1 MKTGRMGRWFGPVF
15 EAERKTRA
23 RRWQG
28 YATRSLFVLSLLAG
42 LILVWLDQSEQGGP
56 ITVQQMAE
64 TGSSA
69 YFVLTFLELV
79 AVLTI
84 APSATAG
91 AICLD
96 KSRGALAHVFVT
108 DLSDREIVL
117 GKLAARLFPVW
128 GLLAC
133 ALPVAAMATLLGGI
147 DPVALTGALVIA
159 AGVAFLGCS
168 LALMLSVWAS
178 KTHEVITVV
187 FGVGALWIL
196 ACPVWDV
203 VFSLGTRPPIWLE
216 RTNPFYLTNA
226 PYSYP
231 GETSLV
237 EPILFALGCGL
248 IGIGFTAVA
257 IWKVRVVGCRSAGVQ
272 ARRVGLVDLAVAW
285 VRGRVRWGKG
295 PKLDANPVLWREWHR
310 NRPSRWSEFV
320 WVGYEI
326 LCAVA
331 SIGLTIAALLD
342 SPTAVKDALPGL
354 AVGTLVTLG
363 LILVSA
369 STASVLAEERARG
382 SLDVL
387 LSTPISTRTILWA
400 KWRGAFRRI
409 PWLAFWPVVVGVA
422 YSIFEKLEFIQVA
435 LLYCVPI
442 LIIVQGAALVS
453 LGLALATW
461 IKRTGQATG
470 WTIAVL
476 VASVVGWPIL
486 AAYIPLADQVTIQK
500 NQTALVRALRED
512 VLFMGSPIANISVPL
527 VVSMTT
533 ATARMPNLQA
543 ECEALLI
550 LIVAWA
556 AVYGLVAWVLFEATV
571 RTFDRC
577 LGRTPERPSTPRL
590 EPPAKGRA
598 DRSKLKGWG
607 WRTPGAGGRRV
618 VRAESFA
625 PPPR

>member
-1 MKTGRMGRWFGPVF
+1 METGRMGRWFGPVF

-28 YATRSLFVLSLLAG
+28 YAVRSLFVLSLLGG
-42 LILVWLDQSEQGGP
+42 LVLVWNNQSRQTGLV
-56 ITVQQMAE
+56 TVQEMAQM
-64 TGSSA
+64 GSSA
-69 YFVLTFLELV
+69 YGILTFLQLV

-84 APSATAG
+84 APAATAG

-147 DPVALTGALVIA
+147 DPVALTGAFVVA

-168 LALMLSVWAS
+168 FALMLSVWAA
-178 KTHEVITVV
+178 KTHEVISVV
-187 FGVGALWIL
+187 FGIWALWL
-196 ACPVWDV
+196 FACPVWDA
-203 VFSLGTRPPIWLE
+203 VFTPGTRPPTWLE
-216 RTNPFYLTNA
+216 RTNPFYLTGA
-226 PYSYP
+226 PYDYP

-237 EPILFALGCGL
+237 EPILFCLGCGL
-248 IGIGFTAVA
+248 IGAVFTGVA
-257 IWKVRVVGCRSAGVQ
+257 IWKVRVVGCRSVGVQ
-272 ARRVGLVDLAVAW
+272 ARRVGLIDRAVAW
-285 VRGRVRWGKG
+285 VRGQVRWGKG

-310 NRPSRWSEFV
+310 NRPSRWSQFV
-320 WVGYEI
+320 WVGFEI
-326 LCAVA
+326 ISAVA
-331 SIGLTIAALLD
+331 CIGLTIAALND
-342 SPTAVKDALPGL
+342 RNGVDAAI
-354 AVGTLVTLG
+354 AVGLLATLG
-363 LILVSA
+363 LLLVSA

-409 PWLAFWPVVVGVA
+409 PWLAFWPIAVGMA
-422 YSIFEKLEFIQVA
+422 YSFLGKLDLIQVV
-435 LLYCVPI
+435 LIDCVPF
-442 LIIVQGAALVS
+442 LIVAQGAALVS

-461 IKRTGQATG
+461 IKRTGQATA
-470 WTIAVL
+470 WTITAL
-476 VASVVGWPIL
+476 VVSVVGWPIL
-486 AAYIPLADQVTIQK
+486 GAFVPLIDNPNAR
-500 NQTALVRALRED
+500 NQMRLISTLKQY
-512 VLFMGSPIANISVPL
+512 VLFMGSPIMNACLPL
-527 VVSMTT
+527 AYSMIGQLRNNDRQT
-533 ATARMPNLQA
+533 

-550 LIVAWA
+550 LVIGWTII
-556 AVYGLVAWVLFEATV
+556 YGLVAWALFEATV

-590 EPPAKGRA
+590 EPPVASKPW
-598 DRSKLKGWG
+598 RSRLRGWG

-618 VRAESFA
+618 GRAESFA